1 MLRILIKP
9 AIILLFTFSVNAVNA
24 QLKVDAQ
31 FRTRGEIRDGYQ
43 KLAVKD
49 ATPAVLISQR
59 TRFTISYETE
69 DFKLRFSPQDVRI
82 WGDEEIANLGGVNG
96 NKASIDMFE
105 GFVDFKVG
113 VNSWLAIGRQ
123 RLVYDNEY
131 ILAARNWNQRGISS
145 DAILYKYS
153 KSDWKVHVAGSW
165 NTLKETRS
173 DIFFPTDRL
182 KSLNFVWV
190 NKDAGN
196 GISTS
201 FLHVA
206 SGVTETDTTNTINFR
221 QTTGFYTNINRESF
235 AFQGNAYYQY
245 GKNQQGKDVSAY
257 LLVGD
262 ASYKSGDF
270 TPGIGVAYLS
280 GNSKTGTEQ
289 TTDQLFDYIYGGRH
303 RNFGYIDYFR
313 TFSTDTRQGGLVDY
327 YFYLDYNFNS
337 KLNIRNI
344 GHYFQLAQT
353 NPLTPDGKNLGYEN
367 DIVLRY
373 RFSPIGTLES
383 GYSFILP
390 TENLK
395 KLQNIQETKFSQF
408 FYLMLTFTPSIYKS

>member
-1 MLRILIKP
+1 MRNSILRITIFYIVIALNT
-9 AIILLFTFSVNAVNA
+9 ATSA

-31 FRTRGEIRDGYQ
+31 FRTRSEFRDGYQ
-43 KLAVKD
+43 KLAAKD
-49 ATPAVLISQR
+49 ATPAFLISQR
-59 TRFTISYETE
+59 SRFNISYETE

-82 WGDEEIANLGGVNG
+82 WGDEEIAGLGGVNG

-105 GFVDFKVG
+105 GYVDFRVSP
-113 VNSWLAIGRQ
+113 NIWLAIGRQ

-153 KSDWKVHVAGSW
+153 RADWKVHIAGSW
-165 NTLKETRS
+165 NTLKESRS
-173 DIFFPTDRL
+173 DVFYPTDRL
-182 KSLNFVWV
+182 KSLNLIWI

-221 QTTGFYTNINRESF
+221 QTSGFYTNIKKGDF

-245 GKNQQGKDVSAY
+245 GKNQQKKNVSAY

-262 ASYKSGDF
+262 ASVKAGNL
-270 TPGIGVAYLS
+270 TPGIGIAYLS
-280 GNSKTGTEQ
+280 GNNKIGEEQKT
-289 TTDQLFDYIYGGRH
+289 DNLFDYIYGGRH

-313 TFSTDTRQGGLVDY
+313 TFSTDTRQGGLADY
-327 YFYLDYNFNS
+327 YFYLDYKFNDKVS
-337 KLNIRNI
+337 IRNI

-353 NPLTPDGKNLGYEN
+353 NPLTPEDKNLGYEN
-367 DIVLRY
+367 DIVVRY

-383 GYSFILP
+383 GYSFVLP
-390 TENLK
+390 TDNLK
-395 KLQNIQETKFSQF
+395 ELQGIQDAKFSQF
-408 FYLMLTFTPSIYKS
+408 FYLMLTFAPTIFKS